1 MNYPQ
6 FYKIKEQK
14 QMLAST
20 SILFCVK
27 GPEFFSYMANESK
40 SHDDPRWLK
49 MYSNTA
55 VSQEL

>member
-20 SILFCVK
+20 STLFCVK
-27 GPEFFSYMANESK
+27 EPEFFSYMA
-40 SHDDPRWLK
+40 
-49 MYSNTA
+49 T
-55 VSQEL
+55 SQNPTMTQDS